1 LDNASG
7 YENSYARGTNPFNQY
22 AQLNYGD
29 SGYDARHRFVIS
41 YTYELPVPTYI
52 HGFTRTLLGSVKVSG
67 ITTVATGFPFALY
80 ESGTYASLTC
90 DAYSYYGCFDVPN
103 RVTTGKI
110 QKLNA
115 RSATGPGLGSYTG
128 GAPSTTLKTNL
139 FFQPQNFTHE
149 TGCGLVGGCTPVYG
163 QFGNAGRDLIHGPGI
178 ANTDAQVSKVF
189 SFQEKYRVELRMEGY
204 NVWNHTQFS
213 APSGNA
219 ASTNFGRVTS
229 AASGRTVQ
237 LAGKFYF

>member
-1 LDNASG
+1 
-7 YENSYARGTNPFNQY
+7 
-22 AQLNYGD
+22 
-29 SGYDARHRFVIS
+29 
-41 YTYELPVPTYI
+41 
-52 HGFTRTLLGSVKVSG
+52 
-67 ITTVATGFPFALY
+67 
-80 ESGTYASLTC
+80 
-90 DAYSYYGCFDVPN
+90 
-103 RVTTGKI
+103 
-110 QKLNA
+110 
-115 RSATGPGLGSYTG
+115 
-128 GAPSTTLKTNL
+128 LKTNL